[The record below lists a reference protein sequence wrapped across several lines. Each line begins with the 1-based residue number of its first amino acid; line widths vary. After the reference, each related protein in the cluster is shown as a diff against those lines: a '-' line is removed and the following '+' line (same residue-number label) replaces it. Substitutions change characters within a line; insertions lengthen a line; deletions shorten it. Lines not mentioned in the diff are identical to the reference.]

1 MKNKLYRVL
10 RLSELPK
17 CKDACPSGNLYVV
30 ILTTMKGMIF
40 PIRFGRLKHS
50 LRNKREKT
58 WILAH
63 SVIRVVFFFSNGH
76 DEWSIIMLYSF
87 LIGSLNLYC
96 VTLSP

>member
-10 RLSELPK
+10 RLSEQPK
-17 CKDACPSGNLYVV
+17 CKDTGPSGNPYVA

-40 PIRFGRLKHS
+40 PICFGRLKHS

-63 SVIRVVFFFSNGH
+63 SVIRVGFFSNGH

-87 LIGSLNLYC
+87 LIGSLNLCC